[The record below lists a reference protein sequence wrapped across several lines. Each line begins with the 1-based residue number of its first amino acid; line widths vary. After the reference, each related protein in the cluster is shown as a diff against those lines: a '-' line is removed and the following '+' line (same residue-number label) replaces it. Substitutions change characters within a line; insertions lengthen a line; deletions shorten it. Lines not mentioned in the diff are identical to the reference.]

1 MRDKP
6 TTPERDLPPP
16 CLNCRSLP
24 KQYGSS
30 LCEKR
35 RTSFFHLERLRA
47 LPLLGRFVR
56 AWECDLRK
64 YETVGDIEREAET

>member
-6 TTPERDLPPP
+6 AAAERDLPPP
-16 CLNCRSLP
+16 CMNCRSLH

-30 LCEKR
+30 ICEKR
-35 RTSFFHLERLRA
+35 RTSYFRLEHLRD
-47 LPLLGRFVR
+47 LPILGRFVR

-64 YETVGDIEREAET
+64 YETVADIEREVEP

>member
-16 CLNCRSLP
+16 CLNCRSLH

-47 LPLLGRFVR
+47 LPPPRALCPGVGVR
-56 AWECDLRK
+56 SPQ
-64 YETVGDIEREAET
+64 V